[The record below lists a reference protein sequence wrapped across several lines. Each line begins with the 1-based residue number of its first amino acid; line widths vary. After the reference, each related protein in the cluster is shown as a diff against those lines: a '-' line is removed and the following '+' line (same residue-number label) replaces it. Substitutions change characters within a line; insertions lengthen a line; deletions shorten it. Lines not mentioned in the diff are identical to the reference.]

1 MITRNKVFKNE
12 PSKICGRQP
21 LKSLKWYGL
30 LVYHFKFFKGCL
42 PQILL
47 GPFLNTFSHMP
58 SLYYCNVDFSEVI
71 FNKIFQKYQVN
82 WKFICTM
89 VVLVKLQNYNVS
101 ALIVNCFSRWK
112 GVVKLTVSFILIIIL
127 LNNFGNL
134 FSSPWRIN
142 VIKVFNDFKFPGY
155 FNTYHA
161 FGLSSIYSLWKHQ
174 KTWGFLVFSGVIEI
188 YLLHDIG

>member
-1 MITRNKVFKNE
+1 MH
-12 PSKICGRQP
+12 
-21 LKSLKWYGL
+21 YG
-30 LVYHFKFFKGCL
+30 
-42 PQILL
+42 
-47 GPFLNTFSHMP
+47 S
-58 SLYYCNVDFSEVI
+58 FSEI
-71 FNKIFQKYQVN
+71 A
-82 WKFICTM
+82 
-89 VVLVKLQNYNVS
+89 KLQRVS

-142 VIKVFNDFKFPGY
+142 VVKVFNDYKFPGY

-188 YLLHDIG
+188 YLLHDMVRLSLKKSSLRSAEDLLKIYWNLTKEIADGLNNWNQFTFKNFIDQWFFLKLLIRVLFRTLSAMD